1 MKCTKAYHKA
11 LKAAYTKAVAE
22 EAVTFTLEGDEYLT
36 SYAKY
41 LLEYLEPRSEIR
53 PLPVMQLK
61 NLSGDSHV

>member
-1 MKCTKAYHKA
+1 MKCTKAYYKA

-41 LLEYLEPRSEIR
+41 LLEYLEPEIK
-53 PLPVMQLK
+53 PLPVMQPK
-61 NLSGDSHV
+61 NSSGDSHV